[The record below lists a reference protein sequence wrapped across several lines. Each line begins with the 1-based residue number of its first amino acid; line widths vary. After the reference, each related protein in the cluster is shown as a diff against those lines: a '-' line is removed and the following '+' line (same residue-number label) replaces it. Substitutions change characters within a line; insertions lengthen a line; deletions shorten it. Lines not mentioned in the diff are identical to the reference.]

1 MIRMNSFSLIYVN
14 MNNGLKYSLSS
25 NMRSSEVIKYI
36 KDHIDD
42 DFVMIPDLAGAVLLN
57 KKKIV
62 GVSVKDVMTN

>member
-1 MIRMNSFSLIYVN
+1 MNNFSLIHVN
-14 MNNGLKYSLSS
+14 MNNGLTYSLSV
-25 NMRSSEVIKYI
+25 NRRSSEVIKYI
-36 KDHIDD
+36 EDHIDD

>member
-1 MIRMNSFSLIYVN
+1 

-25 NMRSSEVIKYI
+25 NMCSSETIKYI

-42 DFVMIPDLAGAVLLN
+42 DFVVIPDLAGAVLLN

-62 GVSVKDVMTN
+62 GISVKDVMTN

>member
-1 MIRMNSFSLIYVN
+1 MIGVNNFSLIHVN
-14 MNNGLKYSLSS
+14 MNNGLTYSLSV
-25 NMRSSEVIKYI
+25 NRRSSEVIKYI
-36 KDHIDD
+36 EDHIDD

>member
-42 DFVMIPDLAGAVLLN
+42 DFVMIPDLNGAVLLN
-57 KKKIV
+57 KKK
-62 GVSVKDVMTN
+62 

>member
-42 DFVMIPDLAGAVLLN
+42 DFVMIPDLNGAVLLN

-62 GVSVKDVMTN
+62 GVSVEDVMTN

>member
-1 MIRMNSFSLIYVN
+1 MNSFSLIYVN

-62 GVSVKDVMTN
+62 GVSVIDVMTN

>member
-1 MIRMNSFSLIYVN
+1 MNSFSLIHVN
-14 MNNGLKYSLSS
+14 MNSGLTYSLSV
-25 NMRSSEVIKYI
+25 NMCSSEAIKYI

>member
-1 MIRMNSFSLIYVN
+1 
-14 MNNGLKYSLSS
+14 MNNGLTYSLSV
-25 NMRSSEVIKYI
+25 NRRSSEVIKYI
-36 KDHIDD
+36 EDHIDD

>member
-1 MIRMNSFSLIYVN
+1 MNSFSLIYVN